1 MHHTVNDI
9 LTAATDSVNL
19 INSISDGTLDV
30 TGNAQSEVNDLVKRN
45 VDHLETV
52 LAYTPINEEDSTPDV
67 AGSSE
72 DKTSYTTAIATGK
85 SYIKD
90 NS

>member
-1 MHHTVNDI
+1 MEQTVSDI
-9 LTAATDSVNL
+9 LTAATDSVTL

-30 TGNAQSEVNDLVKRN
+30 TGNNQSEVNDLVKRN

-52 LAYTPINEEDSTPDV
+52 LEYTPLNEEDDTPDV
-67 AGSSE
+67 VGSSV
-72 DKTSYTTAIATGK
+72 DKTSYEQAIATGK
-85 SYIKD
+85 SYIES